1 MEEHRHSRMSLRI
14 TGQKLAVMV
23 PPDEFYGM
31 DLEMDM
37 LTGKPCLFIVAS
49 SFHWCFGILSEI
61 LKFHGDD

>member
-1 MEEHRHSRMSLRI
+1 
-14 TGQKLAVMV
+14 MV